1 MVILARVDAAYVLP
15 VRRIVDEVLRKAA
28 VLGAGTENHELFR
41 DRVDPIG
48 GNEIA
53 GEYLAGFRSH
63 VVGRRMVDGAS
74 QTEKSPDL
82 IAAVG
87 IVLFTV
93 EDSLRFRVSQAKKK
107 NALFLTTGPPTV
119 NP

>member
-1 MVILARVDAAYVLP
+1 MLLRDLIILARVDPSDVLS

-28 VLGAGTENHELFR
+28 VLGAGIESHELFR
-41 DRVDPIG
+41 DWVDPIG

-53 GEYLAGFRSH
+53 GEYLAGLCRR
-63 VVGRRMVDGAS
+63 VVGRR
-74 QTEKSPDL
+74 
-82 IAAVG
+82 
-87 IVLFTV
+87 IVVVTV
-93 EDSLRFRVSQAKKK
+93 EDSLRFSVSQWKKK